1 MQAVTISTFGGPD
14 VLRVAAVAVPEPGP
28 GQVRVKVRAAAV
40 HPVDLAIRAG
50 AFAELLP
57 GQPRYV
63 LGWDVAG
70 TVDAV
75 GAQVTAFRP
84 GDAVVGLSV
93 WLRSLAGTQA
103 EFVVLDAARVAAA
116 PEGASW
122 VEAATLPLNALAAVQ
137 ALNLMPQ
144 GTRSVAITGAAGA
157 VGGFAAELAVH
168 RGQPVYAVAS
178 AQDETFVRGLSAVF
192 VPRSADPAGAIR
204 AAADGPVDA
213 VLDAAGIGGAALGA
227 VRDGGTLVT
236 TIPPTAPPAERDI
249 RSAGRGQR
257 RPARRAGRPGRAG
270 EADPS
275 RRADLPSS
283 GRGAGARPAGEG
295 RRPRAPGSRPLT
307 RTSQRRRRGRAA

>member
-14 VLRVAAVAVPEPGP
+14 VLRVADVAVPEPGP

-63 LGWDVAG
+63 LGWDLAG

-75 GAQVTAFRP
+75 GAQVTATHP

-103 EFVVLDAARVAAA
+103 EFVALDATGVAAA

-137 ALNLMPQ
+137 ALDLMPQ

-157 VGGFAAELAVH
+157 GRSTPSSIPLGSVRPHSGPSATPAPWSPPSPQPH
-168 RGQPVYAVAS
+168 RLPSGTS
-178 AQDETFVRGLSAVF
+178 
-192 VPRSADPAGAIR
+192 RSPHSR
-204 AAADGPVDA
+204 S
-213 VLDAAGIGGAALGA
+213 
-227 VRDGGTLVT
+227 R
-236 TIPPTAPPAERDI
+236 PTAANSPSWPPW
-249 RSAGRGQR
+249 
-257 RPARRAGRPGRAG
+257 
-270 EADPS
+270 PS
-275 RRADLPSS
+275 R
-283 GRGAGARPAGEG
+283 
-295 RRPRAPGSRPLT
+295 GS
-307 RTSQRRRRGRAA
+307 

>member
-14 VLRVAAVAVPEPGP
+14 VLRVADVAVPDPGP

-50 AFAELLP
+50 AFADLLP

-63 LGWDVAG
+63 LGWDLAG

-75 GAQVTAFRP
+75 GAEVTAFRP

-93 WLRSLAGTQA
+93 WFRSLAGTQA
-103 EFVVLDAARVAAA
+103 EFVALDAAGVAAA

-137 ALNLMPQ
+137 ALDLMPP

-157 VGGFAAELAVH
+157 VGAFATELAAH
-168 RGQPVYAVAS
+168 RGQSVYAVTS
-178 AQDETFVRGLSAVF
+178 AQDETFVRGSSAVF

-204 AAADGPVDA
+204 TAADGPVDA
-213 VLDAAGIGGAALGA
+213 VLDTAGIGGAALGA
-227 VRDGGTLVT
+227 VRDGGAVVT

-249 RSAGRGQR
+249 RVSALQV
-257 RPARRAGRPGRAG
+257 
-270 EADPS
+270 EADGGQLAELVALAEQGNLTLRVAQAHPL
-275 RRADLPSS
+275 RDAAL
-283 GRGAGARPAGEG
+283 AHARLEKGG
-295 RRPRAPGSRPLT
+295 V
-307 RTSQRRRRGRAA
+307 RGRLVLTP

>member
-14 VLRVAAVAVPEPGP
+14 VLRVADVAVPEPGR
-28 GQVRVKVRAAAV
+28 GQIRVKVRAAAV

-63 LGWDVAG
+63 LGWDLAG

-75 GAQVTAFRP
+75 GAEVTAFHS

-103 EFVVLDAARVAAA
+103 EFVVLDEAGVTAA
-116 PEGASW
+116 PDGASW

-137 ALNLMPQ
+137 ALDLMPQ
-144 GTRSVAITGAAGA
+144 GTRSVAIIGAAGA
-157 VGGFAAELAVH
+157 VGAFAAELAVH
-168 RGQPVYAVAS
+168 RGQSVYAVAS

-192 VPRSADPAGAIR
+192 VPRSANPAGAIR
-204 AAADGPVDA
+204 AAAGGPVDA
-213 VLDAAGIGGAALGA
+213 ILDTVGIGGAALGA
-227 VRDGGTLVT
+227 VRKGGAFVT

-249 RSAGRGQR
+249 RVAALQVEANGAQLAELVALAGQR
-257 RPARRAGRPGRAG
+257 KLTLRVAQTYPLQDVARAH
-270 EADPS
+270 
-275 RRADLPSS
+275 
-283 GRGAGARPAGEG
+283 ARLEKGG
-295 RRPRAPGSRPLT
+295 V
-307 RTSQRRRRGRAA
+307 RGRLVLTP